1 MLILKYIIIILIIL
15 LFFID
20 FLIKEKQKKISDKS
34 TSKKIMSE
42 TERQIANYLERLGV
56 RYKVQYTFKGCRDKG
71 LLPFDFAIIDES
83 GKVLMLI
90 EYDGEQ
96 HSQPV
101 NFNGE
106 GRKNARKNFEKTKK
120 HDKIKNNFCKRKG
133 IKLIRIDYTERKD
146 LYKIIKRELMQSG
159 IIN

>member
-1 MLILKYIIIILIIL
+1 MIYIIILIIL
-15 LFFID
+15 LFIID
-20 FLIKEKQKKISDKS
+20 FIIKEKQKTISDKS
-34 TSKKIMSE
+34 NSKKIMSK
-42 TERQIANYLERLGV
+42 TEVQIANYLERLGV

-71 LLPFDFAIIDES
+71 LLPFDFAIIDER

-106 GRKNARKNFEKTKK
+106 GKRNAIKNFEKTKK
-120 HDKIKNNFCKRKG
+120 HDRIKNNFCKKRG

-146 LYKIIKRELMQSG
+146 LYKIIKRELIQSD
-159 IIN
+159 IIK